1 MGDIAIITAVCAVAW
16 TVWAGI
22 WTSRLK
28 GGVPADCLFTYSIF
42 MLVSSVVV
50 FGLAS
55 FASETAYQAT
65 FAYAMSVLAEGLH
78 GKSLTGA
85 NLADIQA
92 AAQWATYHGDN
103 LHIAGL
109 VVVHAAAAVLKY
121 FVPAILAGLGVWSL
135 GKFMDSRVRVE

>member
-1 MGDIAIITAVCAVAW
+1 MGEIAIITALCAVAW
-16 TVWAGI
+16 TAWAGI
-22 WTSRLK
+22 WTCLLK
-28 GGVPADCLFTYSIF
+28 HGVSAERLFTYSIF
-42 MLVSSVVV
+42 MLISSVVV

-65 FAYAMSVLAEGLH
+65 LAYATSVLVKGLH
-78 GKSLTGA
+78 GESLTNA
-85 NLADIQA
+85 NVADIQA

-109 VVVHAAAAVLKY
+109 VLVNAGAAVLKY

-135 GKFMDSRVRVE
+135 GKFMD